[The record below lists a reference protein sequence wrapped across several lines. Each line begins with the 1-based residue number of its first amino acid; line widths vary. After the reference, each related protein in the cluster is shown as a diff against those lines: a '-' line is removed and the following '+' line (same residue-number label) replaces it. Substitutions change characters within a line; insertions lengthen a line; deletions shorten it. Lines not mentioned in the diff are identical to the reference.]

1 VFLGAIVSACL
12 SSADSILLTE
22 SAIISTNLLPLVKKN
37 PSEKLRL
44 TVARLAIPVC
54 GLTSTYVAFNADRVV
69 EVLIDSAAPSL
80 VSIIVPFILCFWWK
94 KANRSGALAGMF
106 GGLFTWIVASAM
118 GTQFPPDLIGFA
130 VSAITMPVV
139 SLLTQ
144 KIDPPRPLTDID
156 GVAVDL
162 TDRVGTL
169 GFR

>member
-1 VFLGAIVSACL
+1 
-12 SSADSILLTE
+12 
-22 SAIISTNLLPLVKKN
+22 
-37 PSEKLRL
+37 
-44 TVARLAIPVC
+44 
-54 GLTSTYVAFNADRVV
+54 
-69 EVLIDSAAPSL
+69 
-80 VSIIVPFILCFWWK
+80 
-94 KANRSGALAGMF
+94 MF